1 MGFPLMTI
9 HFLNPWRGW
18 WGEIIAGGGVGQGW
32 VSRPGGLKALV
43 MLEITEAYLAACG
56 GLGREKARRVVAS
69 GFGGA
74 ARDGAAGLW
83 LAGV

>member
-1 MGFPLMTI
+1 VGFP
-9 HFLNPWRGW
+9 
-18 WGEIIAGGGVGQGW
+18 A
-32 VSRPGGLKALV
+32 GGLKALV
-43 MLEITEAYLAACG
+43 MLEITEAYPNAAAGG